1 MNYLY
6 FGLIIFVL
14 NLPFGY
20 WRANTVK
27 FSSQWV
33 LAIHIPVLIIIVI
46 RLFSHMGFSVFSL
59 LISFLTFF
67 FGQFSGGKLH
77 FFFPENREGA
87 SSCLVMDTFRLFLH
101 PKD

>member
-1 MNYLY
+1 MTYLY
-6 FGLIIFVL
+6 FGLIIFIL

-33 LAIHIPVLIIIVI
+33 FAIHIPVLIIILI
-46 RLFSHMGFSVFSL
+46 RLFSHIGFSVLSL

-67 FGQFSGGKLH
+67 LGQFSGGKLH
-77 FFFPENREGA
+77 SFFPEDRERS

-101 PKD
+101 PRD